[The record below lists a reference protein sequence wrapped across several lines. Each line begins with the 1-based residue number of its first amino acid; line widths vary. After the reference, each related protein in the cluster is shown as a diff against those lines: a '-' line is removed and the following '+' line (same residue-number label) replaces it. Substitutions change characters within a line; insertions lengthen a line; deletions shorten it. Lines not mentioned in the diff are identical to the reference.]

1 MARTVQSSALPAG
14 ALEVRNLVFEYPL
27 YRNFA
32 LDRLRAVMGLAVP
45 CLQPN
50 VRRVLNEV
58 SFAIKPGEIVSIVGG
73 NGAGKTSLLR
83 VVSGVVGPTAGVV
96 RVGGRVMALL
106 AMGAGFRPML
116 TGRENLI
123 YSGLLWGLDKRDIE
137 ALIPDIGEFSEL
149 HDALDQPYFT
159 YSSGMQAR
167 LAFSLASRMPA
178 DIVILDE
185 TLAAGDARFVSKCHS
200 YLKRMH
206 ASGKTI
212 LFVSHNLGEVA
223 RLSSRVIVLEKGG
236 MTFDGDAVEGL
247 KRYERSLA
255 RSWSDVKGVSTEG
268 EGLACVSVSVDV
280 KDEGGH
286 GLDVVE
292 IGQRVVVEM
301 TITSPHELGD
311 AFVFLRLNNREGQQF
326 CAYLM
331 PSRWEV
337 LRERSQDRYCYCVD
351 IGAGRTV
358 IAWTLPHWIYGEG
371 RYCWDAYVGPPCES
385 DSPDVSRGHFWRHVG
400 GFASVYGNAYLK
412 GANSVAEMPVESVNV
427 RRPTPPITRD
437 A

>member
-1 MARTVQSSALPAG
+1 MARTGQAPALPAG

-32 LDRLRAVMGLAVP
+32 IDRLRAVIGLAVP
-45 CLQPN
+45 RLQPN
-50 VRRVLNEV
+50 VHRVLNEV
-58 SFAIKPGEIVSIVGG
+58 SFAVKPGEIVSIVGG

-83 VVSGVVGPTAGVV
+83 VVSGVVGPSGGTV

-123 YSGLLWGLDKRDIE
+123 YSGLLWGLEKREIE
-137 ALIPDIGEFSEL
+137 ALVPEIGEFSEL
-149 HDALDQPYFT
+149 NDALDQPYFT

-185 TLAAGDARFVSKCHS
+185 TLAAGDARFVSKCHG

-236 MTFDGDAVEGL
+236 VTFDGDVEEGL
-247 KRYERSLA
+247 KRYEHSLA
-255 RSWSDVKGVSTEG
+255 KSWSDVEGMSTEG
-268 EGLACVSVSVDV
+268 EGLARVSVSVAV
-280 KDEGGH
+280 KDEGGRV
-286 GLDVVE
+286 LDVVE

-301 TITSPHELGD
+301 AIASPHELGES
-311 AFVFLRLNNREGQQF
+311 FVFLRLNNREGQQF

-331 PSRWEV
+331 LSRWEV

-351 IGAGRTV
+351 IGAGKTV
-358 IAWTLPHWIYGEG
+358 VAWTLPHWIYGEG
-371 RYCWDAYVGPPCES
+371 RYFWDAYVGPPCES
-385 DSPDVSRGHFWRHVG
+385 DSPDVSQGRFWRHVG
-400 GFASVYGNAYLK
+400 CLATVYGNAYLK
-412 GANSVAEMPVESVNV
+412 GANSVAEMPVESVSV
-427 RRPTPPITRD
+427 RRPMPPVTCD